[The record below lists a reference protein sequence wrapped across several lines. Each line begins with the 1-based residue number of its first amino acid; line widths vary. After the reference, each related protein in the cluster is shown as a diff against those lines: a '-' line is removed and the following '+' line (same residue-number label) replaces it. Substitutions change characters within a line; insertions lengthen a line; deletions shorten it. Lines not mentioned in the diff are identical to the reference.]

1 MSSSPLPLLSMFI
14 LMALIF
20 GASMAS
26 DTVLKVWD
34 AFLQV
39 FCADFVGLMFVAAPR
54 G

>member
-1 MSSSPLPLLSMFI
+1 MSSSRLPLFFMLT
-14 LMALIF
+14 LVALVF

-39 FCADFVGLMFVAAPR
+39 FCADFVGLMFGAAPR